1 MGQRGVMQGLVSRIA
16 VGVFGLLTVSMIL
29 LAVFDEHGV
38 LAVRERKQQ
47 LEKLNQEIEKAIEDN
62 ERYQIEIE
70 GLRKDPDVIERI
82 GREEWKLIRPGEV
95 MIELPDTSAP
105 SKKDQPTEKDS
116 SKE

>member
-38 LAVRERKQQ
+38 LAVRERKLE
-47 LEKLNQEIEKAIEDN
+47 LEKLNKEVEKAIEDN
-62 ERYQIEIE
+62 QRYQEQIE
-70 GLRKDPDVIERI
+70 GLRSDPDVIERI

-95 MIELPDTSAP
+95 MIELPDDSAP
-105 SKKDQPTEKDS
+105 QPTEKDS